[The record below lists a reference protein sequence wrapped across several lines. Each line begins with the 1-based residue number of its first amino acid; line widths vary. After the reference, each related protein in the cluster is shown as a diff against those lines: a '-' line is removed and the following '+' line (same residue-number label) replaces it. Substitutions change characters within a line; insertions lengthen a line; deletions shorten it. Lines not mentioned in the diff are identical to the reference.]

1 MPKFLTHLLIA
12 AVGGGALALFLFEQ
26 LVVRQRRELRIGD
39 ITVPVETARTLYEAK
54 DVHLAIALA
63 AVGAAL
69 VGAGLAEFSGRRR
82 RR

>member
-1 MPKFLTHLLIA
+1 MPKFLTHLLVA
-12 AVGGGALALFLFEQ
+12 AVVGGALALFLFEQ
-26 LVVRQRRELRIGD
+26 FVVRQRRELRIGD

-63 AVGAAL
+63 AASAAL
-69 VGAGLAEFSGRRR
+69 VGAGMAEFSGRRR